1 MNIFLEL
8 FWIFFRIGL
17 FTIGGGY
24 AMIPMITQE
33 IVDNKGWLTDSQLL
47 NYIGISESTP
57 GPFAINIATFVG
69 NSQAGILGGV
79 VATFAV
85 VLPSL
90 IIILIFAAIYSRV
103 IKNKY
108 LRGAFDGIK
117 PVVTG
122 LISAAGISIA
132 IKVVFPLMDLKNFS
146 SAGSWFNKFDWIS
159 LIFVAVAFAVS
170 NIKIKN
176 KKINPVIL
184 IIGGGVVGYLVFG
197 LLIPAVAPGYLAS
210 G

>member
-1 MNIFLEL
+1 MIYLEL

-33 IVDNKGWLTDSQLL
+33 IVDEKGWLTDTQLL

-69 NSQAGILGGV
+69 TSQGGVLGGV
-79 VATFAV
+79 VATFSV

-90 IIILIFAAIYSRV
+90 IIILIFAALYSK
-103 IKNKY
+103 ISKNRF
-108 LRGAFDGIK
+108 LRGAFDGIQ

-122 LISAAGISIA
+122 LISAAGVSIA
-132 IKVVFPLMDLKNFS
+132 LQVILPLMNLKDFS
-146 SAGSWFNKFDWIS
+146 SADSWFDKFDWVS
-159 LIFVAVAFAVS
+159 LILVAAAFGAS
-170 NIKIKN
+170 CIKIKN
-176 KKINPVIL
+176 KKLNPVIL
-184 IIGGGVVGYLVFG
+184 IVGGGVVGYLVFG
-197 LLIPAVAPGYLAS
+197 LLIPAVAPGYLAA

>member
-1 MNIFLEL
+1 MIYLEL

-33 IVDNKGWLTDSQLL
+33 IVDEKGWLTDTQLL

-69 NSQAGILGGV
+69 TSQGGVLGGV
-79 VATFAV
+79 VATFSV

-90 IIILIFAAIYSRV
+90 IIILIFAAIYSK
-103 IKNKY
+103 ISKNRF

-122 LISAAGISIA
+122 LISAAGVSIA
-132 IKVVFPLMDLKNFS
+132 LQVILPLMNLKDFS
-146 SAGSWFNKFDWIS
+146 SAGGWFDKFDWVS
-159 LIFVAVAFAVS
+159 LILVAAAFGAS
-170 NIKIKN
+170 CIKIKN
-176 KKINPVIL
+176 KKLNPVIL
-184 IIGGGVVGYLVFG
+184 IVGGGVVGYLVFG
-197 LLIPAVAPGYLAS
+197 LLIPAVAPGYLAA

>member
-1 MNIFLEL
+1 MIYLEL

-33 IVDNKGWLTDSQLL
+33 IVDERGWLTDTQLL

-69 NSQAGILGGV
+69 TSQGGVLGGV
-79 VATFAV
+79 VATFSV

-90 IIILIFAAIYSRV
+90 IIILIFAAIYSKISKNRFLRV
-103 IKNKY
+103 
-108 LRGAFDGIK
+108 AFNGIK

-122 LISAAGISIA
+122 LISAAGVSIA
-132 IKVVFPLMDLKNFS
+132 LQVILPLMNLKDFS
-146 SAGSWFNKFDWIS
+146 SADSWFDKFDWVS
-159 LIFVAVAFAVS
+159 LILVAAAFGAS
-170 NIKIKN
+170 RIKIKN

-184 IIGGGVVGYLVFG
+184 IVGGGVVGYLVFG
-197 LLIPAVAPGYLAS
+197 LLIPAVAPGYLAA

>member
-1 MNIFLEL
+1 MIYLEL

-69 NSQAGILGGV
+69 ASQGGILGGA
-79 VATFAV
+79 VATFSV

-90 IIILIFAAIYSRV
+90 IIILIFSAVYSK
-103 IKNKY
+103 ISKNRF

-122 LISAAGISIA
+122 LISAAGVSIA
-132 IKVVFPLMDLKNFS
+132 LKVVLPLMNLKDFS
-146 SAGSWFNKFDWIS
+146 SAGSWFDSFDWVS
-159 LIFVAVAFAVS
+159 LILVAAAFGVS

-184 IIGGGVVGYLVFG
+184 IVGGGVAGYLVFG
-197 LLIPAVAPGYLAS
+197 LLIPAVAPGYFTA

>member
-1 MNIFLEL
+1 MIYLEL

-33 IVDNKGWLTDSQLL
+33 IVDEKGWLTDTQLL

-69 NSQAGILGGV
+69 TSQGGVLGGV
-79 VATFAV
+79 VATFSV

-90 IIILIFAAIYSRV
+90 IIILIFAAIYSK
-103 IKNKY
+103 ISKNRF

-117 PVVTG
+117 PVVTA
-122 LISAAGISIA
+122 LISAAGVSIA
-132 IKVVFPLMDLKNFS
+132 LQVILPLMNLKDFS
-146 SAGSWFNKFDWIS
+146 SADSWFDKFDWVS
-159 LIFVAVAFAVS
+159 LILVAAAFGAS
-170 NIKIKN
+170 RIKIKN
-176 KKINPVIL
+176 KKLNPVIL
-184 IIGGGVVGYLVFG
+184 IVGGGVVGYLVFG
-197 LLIPAVAPGYLAS
+197 LLIPAVAPGYIAA

>member
-1 MNIFLEL
+1 MIYLEL

-33 IVDNKGWLTDSQLL
+33 IVDEKGWLTDTQLL

-69 NSQAGILGGV
+69 TSQGGVLGGV
-79 VATFAV
+79 VATFSV

-90 IIILIFAAIYSRV
+90 IIILIFAAIYSK
-103 IKNKY
+103 ISKNRF

-122 LISAAGISIA
+122 LISAAGVSIA
-132 IKVVFPLMDLKNFS
+132 LQVILPLMNLKDFS
-146 SAGSWFNKFDWIS
+146 SADSWFDKFDWVS
-159 LIFVAVAFAVS
+159 LILVAAAFGAS
-170 NIKIKN
+170 RIKIKN
-176 KKINPVIL
+176 KKLFIRLFKKISP
-184 IIGGGVVGYLVFG
+184 G
-197 LLIPAVAPGYLAS
+197 LLIPAVAPGYIAA